1 MQVKYERGKIMWEI
15 MMGMT
20 QVIQAD
26 DPEISV
32 TWVIEEDVS
41 GAQINVRY
49 YDQDNQFV
57 AGFIIDVDKINGRVT
72 AGKVETVGN
81 QPNPTL
87 FTPIAA
93 RFQELIAGT
102 SISLALDLTALEEQ
116 SYRLYVWHDVLEDYT
131 AGVIFAIARSIE
143 EARQTVI
150 TNALQDSDY
159 AVKRLEEEMTT
170 EPEIYDGPVG
180 FFLYGGS

>member
-1 MQVKYERGKIMWEI
+1 MQVKYEVKFMWEI

-32 TWVIEEDVS
+32 TWVIEEVVS
-41 GAQINVRY
+41 GAQIKVKY
-49 YDQDNQFV
+49 YDQDDEFV
-57 AGFIIDVDKINGRVT
+57 ASFIIDVDKINGRVT

-81 QPNPTL
+81 QPNPVL

-93 RFQELIAGT
+93 RFRELIAGT
-102 SISLALDLTALEEQ
+102 GISLSLDFHEG
-116 SYRLYVWHDVLEDYT
+116 YRLYVWHDVLRDYT
-131 AGVIFAIARSIE
+131 AGVIFAIARSVE
-143 EARQTVI
+143 EARQAVI
-150 TNALQDSDY
+150 TGALQDSSCS
-159 AVKRLEEEMTT
+159 VKHMEEEMTT
-170 EPEIYDGPVG
+170 EPEIYDGPAG